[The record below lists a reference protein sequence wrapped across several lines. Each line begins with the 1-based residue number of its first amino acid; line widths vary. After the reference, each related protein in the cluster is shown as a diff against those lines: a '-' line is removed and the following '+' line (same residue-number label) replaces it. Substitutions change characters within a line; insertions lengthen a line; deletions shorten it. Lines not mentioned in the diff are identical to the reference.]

1 VTISL
6 KIEIVKILKLEFEF
20 SSNKIMKKE
29 LKVEEATPAAGKDTP
44 KKY

>member
-1 VTISL
+1 MTISL

-29 LKVEEATPAAGKDTP
+29 LKVEETAPAAGKDP
-44 KKY
+44 AKNF